1 MPDSR
6 KVAALIIHLIFHQPH
21 IDADTPLEEVHLLES
36 IADIVDEAL
45 DEQERYTRLECER
58 NA

>member
-6 KVAALIIHLIFHQPH
+6 KVAALIIDLIFHQPH
-21 IDADTPLEEVHLLES
+21 IDADTQLEEVHLLES

-45 DEQERYTRLECER
+45 DEQERYTRLECEN